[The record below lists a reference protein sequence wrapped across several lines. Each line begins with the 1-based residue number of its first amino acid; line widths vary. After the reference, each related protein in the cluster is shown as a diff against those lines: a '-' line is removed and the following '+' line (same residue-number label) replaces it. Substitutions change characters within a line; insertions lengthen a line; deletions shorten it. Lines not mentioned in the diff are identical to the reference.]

1 MRFFLGGEVC
11 IFDKEIK
18 ISVLIVE
25 NFQYLSKKTPKKLK
39 SVKILKTFTHVMRGR
54 FVLYQ
59 HTELDFYSASSL
71 KQQSTD
77 RHVAP
82 LGHIILILSQPV
94 FVLTS

>member
-1 MRFFLGGEVC
+1 MHTSLP
-11 IFDKEIK
+11 
-18 ISVLIVE
+18 
-25 NFQYLSKKTPKKLK
+25 KKTSSNLHESQELSGPLPKKLK
-39 SVKILKTFTHVMRGR
+39 PVKILKTFTHVMRGR

-82 LGHIILILSQPV
+82 LGHIILILSQSV